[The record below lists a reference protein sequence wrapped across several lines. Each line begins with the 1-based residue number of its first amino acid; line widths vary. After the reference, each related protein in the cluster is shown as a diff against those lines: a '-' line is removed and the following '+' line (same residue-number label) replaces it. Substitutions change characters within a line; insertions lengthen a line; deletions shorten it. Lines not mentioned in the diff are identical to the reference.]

1 MIARVSPRNGPL
13 SAQNQLVHQMKNKS
27 LLKLLIAAISF
38 ITMENTAIAQ
48 TKTDGNVSH
57 KTAENWL
64 KSSKWKDG
72 LKLEVAPSVNAAEF
86 YKQYYNNK
94 AVWDKVFLYLKQTNL
109 DTLSTGKHPI
119 DGDNAYASVTEAP
132 SKELDKAGWESH
144 KKYIDLQYVIKG
156 KERIDV
162 IDINKATVT
171 NPYNEAK
178 DAANYTAE
186 GKSYIAE
193 PGTFYLFFPQDV
205 HRPNIK
211 VEGYDVVKKLV
222 IKIKVVN

>member
-1 MIARVSPRNGPL
+1 
-13 SAQNQLVHQMKNKS
+13 MKVKHVYR
-27 LLKLLIAAISF
+27 LLIAVISF
-38 ITMENTAIAQ
+38 ITMENSAIAQ
-48 TKTDGNVSH
+48 QKTDGSVSH

-72 LKLEVAPSVNAAEF
+72 LKLAVHPSVNAAEF

-94 AVWDKVFLYLKQTNL
+94 AVWDKVILFLKQTNL
-109 DTLSTGKHPI
+109 DTLSPGKHPI

-144 KKYIDLQYVIKG
+144 RKYIDLQYVIKG
-156 KERIDV
+156 KEQIGV
-162 IDINKATVT
+162 EDINKATVT
-171 NPYNEAK
+171 KPYNETG
-178 DAANYTAE
+178 DGAAYTAE
-186 GKSYIAE
+186 GKYYAAE
-193 PGTFYLFFPQDV
+193 PGTFFLFFPQDV

-211 VEGYDVVKKLV
+211 VAGYDVVKKMV

>member
-1 MIARVSPRNGPL
+1 
-13 SAQNQLVHQMKNKS
+13 MKVKHAYR
-27 LLKLLIAAISF
+27 LLIAVISF
-38 ITMENTAIAQ
+38 ITMENSAIAQ
-48 TKTDGNVSH
+48 QKTDAVSQ

-72 LKLEVAPSVNAAEF
+72 LKLAVYPSVNAQEF

-94 AVWDKVFLYLKQTNL
+94 AVWDKVILFLKQTDL
-109 DTLSTGKHPI
+109 DTLSPGKHPI

-144 KKYIDLQYVIKG
+144 RKYIDLQYVIKG
-156 KERIDV
+156 KEQIGV
-162 IDINKATVT
+162 EDINKATVT
-171 NPYNEAK
+171 KPYNETS
-178 DAANYTAE
+178 DGAAYTAE
-186 GKSYIAE
+186 GKYYTAE
-193 PGTFYLFFPQDV
+193 PGTFFLFFPQDV

-211 VEGYDVVKKLV
+211 VAGYDVVKKMV

>member
-1 MIARVSPRNGPL
+1 
-13 SAQNQLVHQMKNKS
+13 MKVKHAYR
-27 LLKLLIAAISF
+27 LLIAVISF
-38 ITMENTAIAQ
+38 ITMENSAIAQ
-48 TKTDGNVSH
+48 QKTDAVSQ

-72 LKLEVAPSVNAAEF
+72 LKLAVHPSVNAQEF

-94 AVWDKVFLYLKQTNL
+94 AVWDKVILFLKQTDL
-109 DTLSTGKHPI
+109 DTLSPGKHPI

-144 KKYIDLQYVIKG
+144 RKYIDLQYVIKG
-156 KERIDV
+156 KEQIGV
-162 IDINKATVT
+162 EDINKATVT
-171 NPYNEAK
+171 KPYNETS
-178 DAANYTAE
+178 DGAAYTAE
-186 GKSYIAE
+186 GKYYTAE
-193 PGTFYLFFPQDV
+193 PGTFFLFFPQDV

-211 VEGYDVVKKLV
+211 VAGYDVVKKMV